1 MRLTIKIKPDGSY
14 IASGRSR
21 EGVQI
26 AYIVGWAMRAAREI
40 VKEEEE
46 KLYGKEGGYP
56 TAETLEMQQNYTEAE
71 GE

>member
-1 MRLTIKIKPDGSY
+1 MRLTIRIKPDGGY

-40 VKEEEE
+40 VKEEE
-46 KLYGKEGGYP
+46 KLYAGD
-56 TAETLEMQQNYTEAE
+56 
-71 GE
+71 

>member
-1 MRLTIKIKPDGSY
+1 MRLTIKIKPDGDY

-40 VKEEEE
+40 VKEEDKIGGENAR
-46 KLYGKEGGYP
+46 KES
-56 TAETLEMQQNYTEAE
+56 
-71 GE
+71 